1 MRYKSIA
8 TELKADV
15 SKRRIEGYASIFG
28 NVDMGM
34 DISHPGSFAK
44 TIKERMPK
52 NSIKF
57 MRDHRELIG
66 RPEHLEEDSKG
77 LLTVNIVSKTRLGDE
92 TLEMVRDGTR
102 TEMTYGYDVIK

>member
-8 TELKADV
+8 TELKGDV

-34 DISHPGSFAK
+34 DISHPGSFSK

-66 RPEHLEEDSKG
+66 RPEHLENCG
-77 LLTVNIVSKTRLGDE
+77 VG
-92 TLEMVRDGTR
+92 
-102 TEMTYGYDVIK
+102 